1 ASKGE
6 GGSFKFTP
14 VQANGDALAQG
25 GAEQTITIN
34 EAPAAPVVNTEPKV
48 GEYPAEAVKF
58 DVAHDAPRSALTKD
72 SQTSP
77 FAGTNADK
85 APDAVKI
92 VSVHGPDGEN
102 THANIM
108 TLGDEGSARSL
119 TAGQFIDKADF
130 SKVQWDASV
139 DHGSG
144 TYKVQFVP
152 VTSDHKDI
160 ANAQT
165 QTFSVKEAAE
175 QPDYSGATFKAEAEH
190 NGDVTFGKA
199 MFDGTDAAKAP
210 MYIRITEINPTN
222 AEAGDK
228 ALYLDNKPS
237 VELKV
242 DEQNPGKTILAQS
255 DFEHLRWSA
264 AHNEGGSFKFTALDG
279 DMKPI
284 DPSAV
289 HTVEVTE
296 KGNAAPQAISHQ
308 SLFGASE
315 GQGPLT
321 TSVKSLAHTQAEP
334 SSNLLDDLHNQ
345 ITPLI

>member
-1 ASKGE
+1 
-6 GGSFKFTP
+6 
-14 VQANGDALAQG
+14 
-25 GAEQTITIN
+25 
-34 EAPAAPVVNTEPKV
+34 
-48 GEYPAEAVKF
+48 
-58 DVAHDAPRSALTKD
+58 
-72 SQTSP
+72 
-77 FAGTNADK
+77 
-85 APDAVKI
+85 
-92 VSVHGPDGEN
+92 
-102 THANIM
+102 M
-108 TLGDEGSARSL
+108 
-119 TAGQFIDKADF
+119 
-130 SKVQWDASV
+130 
-139 DHGSG
+139 
-144 TYKVQFVP
+144 
-152 VTSDHKDI
+152 
-160 ANAQT
+160 
-165 QTFSVKEAAE
+165 
-175 QPDYSGATFKAEAEH
+175 
-190 NGDVTFGKA
+190 
-199 MFDGTDAAKAP
+199 
-210 MYIRITEINPTN
+210 
-222 AEAGDK
+222 
-228 ALYLDNKPS
+228 
-237 VELKV
+237 ELKV